1 MKHETEDRMTGA
13 EFRCLRE
20 QLGLTVAWLFDYL
33 GVGEATVNRWQDGKM
48 NIAPGVVEDML
59 ELEAIA
65 AKAVAAGAARLERD
79 DAPVIYVPRTD
90 DALHSGHSDDPYPA
104 SWHRAIAAR
113 VRERVPGLRIEF
125 VAE

>member
-1 MKHETEDRMTGA
+1 MKNQTEDQMTGA

-48 NIAPGVVEDML
+48 NIAPGVVDDML

-65 AKAVAAGAARLERD
+65 AKSVAAAVARLDGTNE
-79 DAPVIYVPRTD
+79 PLLTVPRTD
-90 DALHSGHSDDPYPA
+90 AALLREHPDDTYPA
-104 SWHRAIAAR
+104 SWHRAIASR

>member
-1 MKHETEDRMTGA
+1 MKNHTEDQMTGA

-59 ELEAIA
+59 ELEQIA
-65 AKAVAAGAARLERD
+65 AKAVDAAVARLED
-79 DAPVIYVPRTD
+79 EDEPVLRVPRTD
-90 DALHSGHSDDPYPA
+90 AVLLRDNPDDPYPA
-104 SWHRAIAAR
+104 SWHRAIASR
-113 VRERVPGLRIEF
+113 VRERVPALRIEF

>member
-1 MKHETEDRMTGA
+1 MKNHTEDQMTGA

-20 QLGLTVAWLFDYL
+20 QLGLTVAWVFDYL

-65 AKAVAAGAARLERD
+65 AKAVDAAVAELKDQDE
-79 DAPVIYVPRTD
+79 PVLQVPRTD
-90 DALHSGHSDDPYPA
+90 DALHAHHPDDHYPA
-104 SWHRAIAAR
+104 SWHRAIASR
-113 VRERVPGLRIEF
+113 VRERVPALRVEYF
-125 VAE
+125 AE